1 MSANRATR
9 ARESMLAVLL
19 WLTLAAAA
27 RADDPCA
34 AFSWDVHH
42 ERELFGQAP
51 HSLSA
56 ASTPGTAPAL
66 TADQLYELKLVKE
79 SQVSFAAAPGG
90 KHSAT
95 GTYAGLARLSVPSAG
110 LWRISLD
117 GKFWIDVLAQGTP
130 IQSQDFQ
137 GRPGCDAP
145 HKIVEFTLPAG
156 TPLMLQFSGGSS
168 ATLKIAV
175 TRSPPRAP

>member
-1 MSANRATR
+1 MSAIRATGV
-9 ARESMLAVLL
+9 RESVLAVLL
-19 WLTLAAAA
+19 WLALAAAA

-34 AFSWDVHH
+34 GFSWDVRH
-42 ERELFGQAP
+42 ERELFGQVP
-51 HSLSA
+51 QSLSA
-56 ASTPGTAPAL
+56 ASTPATAPAL
-66 TADQLYELKLVKE
+66 TADRLYELKLVKE
-79 SQVSFAAAPGG
+79 SQVSFASAPGG
-90 KHSAT
+90 THSAA

-117 GKFWIDVLAQGTP
+117 GKFWVDVLAQGTP
-130 IQSQDFQ
+130 TRSQDFQ

-168 ATLKIAV
+168 DTLKIAV
-175 TRSPPRAP
+175 TRSPTRAP